1 MISLKRIL
9 HFGWKNFSH
18 SMEASVATVFVLVIV
33 ISLITSLW
41 LFHSSAQF
49 LVKSLEEKM
58 DISMFFKEDV
68 SENQILNVSD
78 ELSKFSEVEDV
89 VYITREQALEDFR
102 TRHEND
108 PLLMESLE
116 ELGANPFLESLR
128 IKAADTSNYEAI
140 IGFIENSDF
149 NDVVEKVDYYQK
161 KPVIDKIYSINS
173 QINRFGIIA
182 SLILALIAIL
192 IAFSHVRLSLSDSK
206 EEISTMRLVGASD
219 WFIKGPFM
227 VQGIIIGFFSAVITA
242 LIFLGL
248 LWSLN
253 SDIDKII
260 PELDIFGYF
269 TNHFFI
275 IFSLQLFIS
284 FAIGIF
290 ASLAAIRKYLK
301 V

>member
-18 SMEASVATVFVLVIV
+18 NIGASTATIFILVIV
-33 ISLITSLW
+33 VSLITSLW
-41 LFHSSAQF
+41 LFHGSAQF
-49 LVKSLEEKM
+49 LVKSLEERM
-58 DISMFFKEDV
+58 DVNMFFKEGVLED
-68 SENQILNVSD
+68 QILDISN
-78 ELSKFSEVEDV
+78 ELSKFSEIKDV
-89 VYITREQALEDFR
+89 KYITKEQAREDF
-102 TRHEND
+102 TERHKDD
-108 PLLMESLE
+108 PLLIESLE

-161 KPVIDKIYSINS
+161 KPVLDKIYSINS
-173 QINRFGIIA
+173 QVNKFGIII

-192 IAFSHVRLSLSDSK
+192 IAFSQVRLSLSDLK
-206 EEISTMRLVGASD
+206 EEISTMKLVGASN
-219 WFIKGPFM
+219 WFIKGPFV

-253 SDIDKII
+253 SSIDKII
-260 PELDIFGYF
+260 PGLDLFGYL
-269 TNHFFI
+269 TSHFFI
-275 IFSLQLFIS
+275 IFSIQLFIS

-290 ASLAAIRKYLK
+290 ASLVAIRKYLK

>member
-18 SMEASVATVFVLVIV
+18 SMGASVATIFVLAIV

-41 LFHSSAQF
+41 LFQNSAQF

-58 DISMFFKEDV
+58 DVNMFLKENV
-68 SENQILNVSD
+68 LEEQILNISD
-78 ELSKFSEVEDV
+78 ELLKFSEIESVK
-89 VYITREQALEDFR
+89 YITKEQALEDF
-102 TRHEND
+102 TERHKD
-108 PLLMESLE
+108 DSLLMESLE
-116 ELGANPFLESLR
+116 ELGANPFFESLS
-128 IKAADTSNYEAI
+128 IKAVDTSNYEAI
-140 IGFIENSDF
+140 VGFIESSDF
-149 NDVVEKVDYYQK
+149 SDVIEKVDYYQK
-161 KPVIDKIYSINS
+161 KPVLDKIYSINS
-173 QINRFGIIA
+173 QINKFGIIF

-192 IAFSHVRLSLSDSK
+192 VAFSQVRLSLPDLK
-206 EEISTMRLVGASD
+206 EEISTMKLVGASN
-219 WFIKGPFM
+219 WFIKGPFI
-227 VQGIIIGFFSAVITA
+227 VQGIIIGFFSTIITV

-253 SDIDKII
+253 SSIDKII
-260 PELDIFGYF
+260 PGLDIYGYF
-269 TNHFFI
+269 TSHLFI
-275 IFSLQLFIS
+275 IFSIQLLIS